1 MSCTVS
7 AVDEGV
13 DTANHTIVFRVAN
26 YGGLLSLFVHKYIH
40 ASMFQREL
48 LDLGS
53 KRSGFRGGVPKH
65 VFLKYAKNE
74 DTQKIP
80 GSFRAILTQT
90 GTISKTLEP
99 RDKNPFG

>member
-1 MSCTVS
+1 MSKNMSCTVS

-48 LDLGS
+48 VDLGS
-53 KRSGFRGGVPKH
+53 NGRRSGFRGGVPKH
-65 VFLKYAKNE
+65 VFFEVRKK
-74 DTQKIP
+74 
-80 GSFRAILTQT
+80 
-90 GTISKTLEP
+90 
-99 RDKNPFG
+99 